1 MTLSLLF
8 IAASTSDA
16 KSDTRLQI
24 PLPTAGDV
32 TVARLTLQSPGQ
44 TMGLPRLTLADRRAV
59 PAGAFAVGTVN
70 RAGPSRFAATVAI
83 VWPRT
88 NASAPPGASPTK
100 FASLRLPSG
109 YRLVGSPQVVRNAL
123 YTNRL
128 PSFGLLT
135 GGVGSVLAGSPPL
148 LTLDRIA
155 RDAQL
160 LALDRSVPLADMGLL
175 GLEFVAVQFSKIGS
189 TALQATIG
197 TTGLSQVSAIELR
210 FPPGVTA
217 PQVTGAAGTG
227 TLRVGNPVQLVA
239 TQGLFQGGI
248 AYGFTL
254 RLNRPLKHGDAVT
267 VRASTHYFESSLPFV
282 ERFFVG

>member
-1 MTLSLLF
+1 M
-8 IAASTSDA
+8 
-16 KSDTRLQI
+16 
-24 PLPTAGDV
+24 
-32 TVARLTLQSPGQ
+32 ARLTLQSPGQ

-210 FPPGVTA
+210 FPPGVAA
-217 PQVTGAAGTG
+217 PAGHGGGGTG
-227 TLRVGNPVQLVA
+227 TLRWAIRCSSWRRGPLP
-239 TQGLFQGGI
+239 GGHRVRLHDS
-248 AYGFTL
+248 AEPPAEARGRRHCPRQHALL
-254 RLNRPLKHGDAVT
+254 REQPAVRRALLRRLSAVRRRRSFGDG
-267 VRASTHYFESSLPFV
+267 S
-282 ERFFVG
+282 